1 MSIVHT
7 TKNDLSKKTRKTA
20 IGLLN
25 ENLADAIH
33 LSLQAKQAHWNV
45 KGPAFFQ
52 LHELF
57 DKLYDDAGDWADL
70 LAERAVQLG
79 GVAGGT
85 LAEVAK
91 QTKLQNYTTD
101 LAAGRDHLAALI
113 DSMATFARSVRQAA
127 GDSGGAGDSDT
138 EDLFTEVSRGA
149 DKMLWFLEAH
159 LQADS

>member
-1 MSIVHT
+1 MPQI
-7 TKNDLSKKTRKTA
+7 LSPISANSGSGTFH
-20 IGLLN
+20 I
-25 ENLADAIH
+25 
-33 LSLQAKQAHWNV
+33 
-45 KGPAFFQ
+45 
-52 LHELF
+52 
-57 DKLYDDAGDWADL
+57 DDDSQDHL

-85 LAEVAK
+85 LAEVAR